1 MKRVFFVLLLGLT
14 LLTPVAFSQG
24 EAPPESRPG
33 AGGKASEAAGEGGL
47 EVWRWANFVLLVAG
61 LGYLAAKFGG
71 PFFQGRAR
79 QIRQEM
85 MDAEEERKAAEKR
98 AAEVDRRLANLESDI
113 QALRAESQKEASSEQ
128 ERMRQQTATEMVKIR
143 AHAEQEIA
151 SAGKAARLELKKY
164 SAELAVALAEQKLRA
179 RITPDTQEALVRGFV
194 RDLDSSQAPVN
205 Q

>member
-1 MKRVFFVLLLGLT
+1 MRRAFFVLLLGLA

-33 AGGKASEAAGEGGL
+33 AGSKSSEAAGEGGL
-47 EVWRWANFVLLVAG
+47 EVWRWANFVLLVGG

-71 PFFQGRAR
+71 PFFQAR
-79 QIRQEM
+79 SRKIRQEM
-85 MDAEEERKAAEKR
+85 VDAEEERKAAEKR
-98 AAEVDRRLANLESDI
+98 AAEVDRRLANLESEI

-128 ERMRQQTATEMVKIR
+128 ERMRQQTAAEMVKIR

-151 SAGKAARLELKKY
+151 AAGKAARLELKKY
-164 SAELAVALAEQKLRA
+164 SAELAVSLAGQKLRA
-179 RITPDTQEALVRGFV
+179 RVTPDTQEALVRGFV
-194 RDLDSSQAPVN
+194 RDLDSSQAAVN

>member
-1 MKRVFFVLLLGLT
+1 
-14 LLTPVAFSQG
+14 
-24 EAPPESRPG
+24 
-33 AGGKASEAAGEGGL
+33 
-47 EVWRWANFVLLVAG
+47 
-61 LGYLAAKFGG
+61 
-71 PFFQGRAR
+71 
-79 QIRQEM
+79 M

-179 RITPDTQEALVRGFV
+179 RITPDAQEALVRGFV